1 MMKQSG
7 LQFTERQLLR
17 IVEELGAQG
26 HWKQAL
32 SVVEWVYSNMDN
44 RRYKSRSFIDFDIEI
59 FKTDRSI
66 VVLQSNYFQS
76 LLDMEQSQ

>member
-26 HWKQAL
+26 QWKQAL

-59 FKTDRSI
+59 SKTYRSI

-76 LLDMEQSQ
+76 VLDMEQSQ